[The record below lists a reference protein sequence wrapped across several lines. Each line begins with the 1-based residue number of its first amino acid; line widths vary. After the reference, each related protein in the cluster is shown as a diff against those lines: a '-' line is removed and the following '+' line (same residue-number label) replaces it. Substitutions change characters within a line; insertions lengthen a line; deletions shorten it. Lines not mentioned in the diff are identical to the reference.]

1 MKSYRAPKEV
11 FSTHHA
17 FLCVGDDALSREYLE
32 SMGISAKAL
41 GVDYKEIV
49 ESPLSI
55 GTVRTIRSMLSV
67 RPIKTRVYTAIYAH
81 TLAHDAMHALLKMCE
96 DPNGSSALVLI
107 TRDSESLLP
116 TLRSRFVT
124 VFQSQKI
131 ASPQVQKDAT
141 AFARA
146 SVKGRLDIVKKY
158 IEEGRESAL
167 YFVDTLHEIF
177 RPYHTT
183 HPDSIRAL
191 VTARS
196 YLTDTSSSTKQ
207 LLEYVAG
214 VLPRT

>member
-1 MKSYRAPKEV
+1 MKSFDAPKEV

-17 FLCVGDDALSREYLE
+17 FLCVGDEDLSRDYLE
-32 SMGISAKAL
+32 QIGISAKAL
-41 GVDYKEIV
+41 GADYKEIV

-55 GTVRTIRSMLSV
+55 GTVRTIRGALSV
-67 RPIKTRVYTAIYAH
+67 RPLRERVYVVIYAR
-81 TLAHDAMHALLKMCE
+81 TLAHDAMHALLKVCE
-96 DPNGSSALVLI
+96 DPHGSSALVLI

-124 VFQSQKI
+124 VFISPTKS
-131 ASPQVQKDAT
+131 SPQAQKDAT
-141 AFARA
+141 LFAGA
-146 SVKGRLDIVKKY
+146 SVKERLDIIKKY

-167 YFVDTLHEIF
+167 CFVDALHEIF

-183 HPDSIRAL
+183 HPESIRAL
-191 VTARS
+191 VMARS